1 MPQHSGPWHS
11 KGTRSGSALLSQIQ
25 TPRQGLWPVVVAEV
39 KTELGGLGSSVSP
52 RLSAAPFRPKAGSEE
67 TLRKRQVLIGSLIG
81 SAQDA
86 WVVGCSVGLRV
97 RERSAVLRRMDGKAY
112 V

>member
-11 KGTRSGSALLSQIQ
+11 KGTRSGTALLSQIQ

-52 RLSAAPFRPKAGSEE
+52 QLTAAPFRPKAGSEE
-67 TLRKRQVLIGSLIG
+67 T
-81 SAQDA
+81 
-86 WVVGCSVGLRV
+86 
-97 RERSAVLRRMDGKAY
+97 
-112 V
+112 